1 MLPFWRRS
9 LLTRIVGSFLVLS
22 LATIAILG
30 VTSYLRA
37 RDALTDSL
45 YDRLESVSTLKDDS
59 LKRWIDEQQRNIVFV
74 GSLPSVRENAGVL
87 VGSTPVHR
95 ARALPGGREA
105 A

>member
-1 MLPFWRRS
+1 MSLWRRS

-37 RDALTDSL
+37 RSALTESL
-45 YDRLESVSTLKDDS
+45 YERLESVSTLKDDS

-74 GSLPSVRENAGVL
+74 GALPSVRENAGVL
-87 VGSTPVHR
+87 AGKMEIGAGESS
-95 ARALPGGREA
+95 GDDNE
-105 A
+105 